1 MSTTPRTD
9 AMTAANGIRCAL
21 LGLPPNGIAAGEK
34 HFLIVAPAKTD
45 TACADCYNR
54 MFAEITEANQGEEWK
69 ETL

>member
-1 MSTTPRTD
+1 MTITKTTSTTPQTCF
-9 AMTAANGIRCAL
+9 RCTL